1 MPVGMVLTLLR
12 NGVQPVTGKLKPPNG
27 ELLLK
32 RPVPKNKTLSCIVTM
47 WQLLPIQCVVW
58 ARMLSCGDKNKSA
71 RQLGTAC
78 SSKVVKRPKLLTQ
91 CIKSGLE
98 TGLKIVVLP
107 SIHYELME
115 NRPSTMF
122 I

>member
-1 MPVGMVLTLLR
+1 MPVGMALTLLPS
-12 NGVQPVTGKLKPPNG
+12 GAQPVTGKLELPNG

-32 RPVPKNKTLSCIVTM
+32 RPVPKNKALSCIVTM
-47 WQLLPIQCVVW
+47 WQLLLIHCIVW
-58 ARMLSCGDKNKSA
+58 VRMLFCGDKNKSA

-78 SSKVVKRPKLLTQ
+78 SSKVAKRPKLLTQ

-115 NRPSTMF
+115 NR
-122 I
+122 